1 MNEKKIFSVSDIN
14 KYVKMIFD
22 SDMLLNNVSIRGE
35 ITNFKAHYTGHLY
48 FTLKDENSTIK
59 CVMFKGNA
67 QFIKFKPSDGM
78 KVVINGQVSAFE
90 RDGVYQV
97 YCKTMSPE
105 GLGDL
110 YLAYEQLKAKLS
122 KEGLFDQ
129 TKKKPIPFLPKRV
142 GVITSRTGAVI
153 RDIINVSTRRY
164 PNVNILVY
172 PAAVQGVNVASTVI
186 EGLKTFNRLNNVDV
200 IIIARGGGSFEDL
213 FGFND
218 ESLARQIYESEIPV
232 VSAVGHETD
241 FTICDFVS
249 DLRAPTPSAAAEL
262 VYPEYSE
269 IVNRIMTDK
278 KRTIIAMKNYIER
291 RRQYVERITAAKLEK
306 VPLDKINRY
315 RLTIDN
321 LITKSESTL
330 RYNIE
335 KYRTRCIKSIS
346 MIDALSPL
354 KTITRGYSVT
364 EDINGKVI
372 KKVSDVKPNDE
383 IKITLTDGKINA
395 IVKYGNREQAFH
407 LPIQHFGN
415 FATLQ
420 KADTPTFAT

>member
-1 MNEKKIFSVSDIN
+1 MEQKKIFSVSEVN
-14 KYVKMIFD
+14 KYVKMLFD
-22 SDMLLNNVSIRGE
+22 CDELLNSISIRGE
-35 ITNFKAHYTGHLY
+35 ITNFKAHYTGHYY

-59 CVMFKGNA
+59 CVMFKGYA
-67 QFIKFKPSDGM
+67 QFVKFKPADGM

-90 RDGVYQV
+90 RDGVYQI
-97 YCKTMSPE
+97 YCRSMSPE

-110 YLAYEQLKAKLS
+110 YLAYEQLKEKLN
-122 KEGLFDQ
+122 KEGLFDELH
-129 TKKKPIPFLPKRV
+129 KKNIPFLPKRV

-172 PAAVQGVNVASTVI
+172 PAAVQGVNVATTVI
-186 EGLKTFNRLNNVDV
+186 EGLKTFNELNNVDV

-218 ESLARQIYESEIPV
+218 ENLARQIYASNIPV

-269 IVNRIMTDK
+269 IINRISKDK
-278 KRTIIAMKNYIER
+278 NRTMMAIKNYIER
-291 RRQYVERITAAKLEK
+291 KRQYVERLKAAKLEK
-306 VPLDKINRY
+306 VPLDKINKY
-315 RLTIDN
+315 RLIIDN
-321 LITKSESTL
+321 LMNKSESML
-330 RYNIE
+330 RYKVE
-335 KYRTRCIKSIS
+335 KYRTRCIKSITQ
-346 MIDALSPL
+346 IDTLSPL

-364 EDINGKVI
+364 ENSEGKVI
-372 KKVSDVKPNDE
+372 HKVSDVKPNDE
-383 IKITLTDGKINA
+383 IKITVTDGKISA
-395 IVKYGNREQAFH
+395 IVK
-407 LPIQHFGN
+407 
-415 FATLQ
+415 
-420 KADTPTFAT
+420 

>member
-1 MNEKKIFSVSDIN
+1 MEQKKIFSVSEVN
-14 KYVKMIFD
+14 KYVKMLFD
-22 SDMLLNNVSIRGE
+22 CDELLNSISIRGE
-35 ITNFKAHYTGHLY
+35 ITNFKAHYTGHYY

-59 CVMFKGNA
+59 CVMFKGYA
-67 QFIKFKPSDGM
+67 QFVKFKPADGM

-90 RDGVYQV
+90 RDGVYQI
-97 YCKTMSPE
+97 YCKSMSPE

-110 YLAYEQLKAKLS
+110 YLAYEQLKEKLN
-122 KEGLFDQ
+122 KEGLFDELH
-129 TKKKPIPFLPKRV
+129 KKNIPFLPKRV

-172 PAAVQGVNVASTVI
+172 PAAVQGVNVATTVI
-186 EGLKTFNRLNNVDV
+186 EGLKTFNELNNVDV

-218 ESLARQIYESEIPV
+218 ENLARQIYASNIPV

-269 IVNRIMTDK
+269 IINRISKDK
-278 KRTIIAMKNYIER
+278 NRTMMAIKNYIER
-291 RRQYVERITAAKLEK
+291 KRQYVERLKAAKLEK
-306 VPLDKINRY
+306 VPLDKINKY
-315 RLTIDN
+315 RLIIDN
-321 LITKSESTL
+321 LMNKSESML
-330 RYNIE
+330 RYKVE
-335 KYRTRCIKSIS
+335 KYRTRCIKSITQ
-346 MIDALSPL
+346 IDTLSPL

-364 EDINGKVI
+364 ESSEGKVI
-372 KKVSDVKPNDE
+372 HKVSDVKPNDE
-383 IKITLTDGKINA
+383 IKITVTDGKISA
-395 IVKYGNREQAFH
+395 IVK
-407 LPIQHFGN
+407 
-415 FATLQ
+415 
-420 KADTPTFAT
+420 